1 MFPSNKYIY
10 SLIIPYYIYI
20 YIYEYMDN
28 IYRYVRRERDDI
40 YVHIY
45 TYIRV
50 YIDEGSIKN

>member
-1 MFPSNKYIY
+1 
-10 SLIIPYYIYI
+10 
-20 YIYEYMDN
+20 MDN
-28 IYRYVRRERDDI
+28 IYRYVHRERDDI